1 MKSIKNKIL
10 IRFSFFSFLVLLTI
24 GIVISIKLDTG
35 LSRQGEKLSG
45 RLRDMMNRNLASHYH
60 MAIIAIDRMGKDTEL
75 AAKDFLFRIGTCAD
89 SETALFRELADF
101 AVLYDSKGNCTAFR
115 PGEKDGADTEKTREY
130 FSSWEI
136 RQSISEILKKDEQAE
151 QSPVIF
157 FAEHDRA
164 FIESLG
170 FAEKYPEG
178 ERFVSI
184 LSVLAVNGHTDKSPL
199 ERGQGVC
206 PEKNCLMI
214 AGKILNQ
221 HDRPFQ
227 EIYAATGSAVALF
240 AGTESVVDAGFIRG
254 DNAQSHGLRLSPEQ
268 AGRIAES
275 SLPLLFSLEAGGR
288 TFSVIASALS
298 KADGTYA
305 GAVCVGIPAE
315 QALGI
320 EKEFLGDGM
329 SSGKNLLLWI
339 ACISLTGLGIFI
351 AVSLVIATEI
361 ERPINELISGLS
373 DAAASLAAASSQ
385 VSTMG
390 QHMAEGSS
398 EQAAAA
404 DEASISLNEMADAI
418 KETSGLTR
426 GAGDLMNDNI
436 KKSVKTVML
445 LVELT
450 EQIATIEKDSDRI
463 GNIIKSIDDI
473 AFQTNLL
480 ALNAAVEA
488 AHAGKAG
495 AGFAVVAGEVRNLA
509 VRTTEAAKNTQELLD
524 TTIRRIAQSAGAV
537 RDMNRDF
544 EGIIRSS
551 TVMGDKTAAITN
563 ASKNH
568 AEVLRQISDSVSGMN
583 QGIQQNA
590 ANSQELASAS
600 EQLSAQAEQLKD
612 FVGTLLVMVGGRKK

>member
-10 IRFSFFSFLVLLTI
+10 IRFSFFSFLILLTI
-24 GIVISIKLDTG
+24 GIVISIKLETG
-35 LSRQGEKLSG
+35 QSRQGERLSG
-45 RLRDMMNRNLASHYH
+45 RLRELMNRNLAAHHH
-60 MAIIAIDRMGKDTEL
+60 MARIAVDRMGKETAI
-75 AAKDFLFRIGTCAD
+75 AAKNFLFSSGTGAEGMN

-101 AVLYDSKGNCTAFR
+101 AVLYDPEGKCTGFR
-115 PGEKDGADTEKTREY
+115 PGEKEGADTEKIREY

-136 RQSISEILKKDEQAE
+136 RKSILEILEKDEQEA
-151 QSPVIF
+151 QSPVIT
-157 FAEHDRA
+157 FARHDRA
-164 FIESLG
+164 FIEALG
-170 FAEKYPEG
+170 LAEKYPAG
-178 ERFVSI
+178 EHFI
-184 LSVLAVNGHTDKSPL
+184 SVLSAELVTALPGL
-199 ERGQGVC
+199 RGGMV
-206 PEKNCLMI
+206 I
-214 AGKILNQ
+214 GGKILNL
-221 HDRPFQ
+221 HSRPFQ
-227 EIYAATGSAVALF
+227 EIYAATGSAAALF
-240 AGTESVVDAGFIRG
+240 AGTEAVVQTGFIRSG
-254 DNAQSHGLRLSPEQ
+254 NNGLRLSPEQ
-268 AGRIAES
+268 AARIAGS
-275 SLPLLFSLEAGGR
+275 SLPVPFSLEAGGR
-288 TFSVIASALS
+288 TFHIIASALS
-298 KADGTYA
+298 RADGAYA
-305 GAVCVGIPAE
+305 GALCAGISEE

-320 EKEFLGDGM
+320 EKDFLSDGM
-329 SSGKNLLLWI
+329 AYRKNLLLWI
-339 ACISLTGLGIFI
+339 AGISLTALGIFI

-361 ERPINELISGLS
+361 ERPIKELISGLS
-373 DAAASLAAASSQ
+373 DAADSLSAASDQ

-404 DEASISLNEMADAI
+404 DEASMSLSEMADAI

-463 GNIIKSIDDI
+463 GNIINSIDEI

-509 VRTTEAAKNTQELLD
+509 VRTTGAAKNTQELLD

-551 TVMGDKTAAITN
+551 TIMGDKTAAITN

-568 AEVLRQISDSVSGMN
+568 AQVLRQISDSVSGMN

-590 ANSQELASAS
+590 ANAQELASAS

-612 FVGTLLVMVGGRKK
+612 FVGTLLTIVGGRKA